1 MVSPNRHG
9 GMSESN
15 QQLATGLRNC
25 SVDSKSRRVDWQ
37 EAMGEDM
44 EGWEAF
50 ELEECE
56 ECERSLVVSTNCG
69 QEEHRHVEPEITV
82 LDDDGDEEEVSNKCM
97 GTVSYFEGPA
107 MNYFHPCELRDLSNE
122 EAAER
127 IAHLPLCV
135 VEFADGERGFALTGG
150 GMDLSWEICDAYIS
164 CGYLP
169 PFQSCD
175 LPDMSG
181 KGKHPRTQLILA
193 ACQRSA
199 EILEGWANCR
209 RASLDAMAA
218 RYKESAA

>member
-1 MVSPNRHG
+1 
-9 GMSESN
+9 MSKTN
-15 QQLATGLRNC
+15 QEIASGLRNC
-25 SVDSKSRRVDWQ
+25 SVDSKSRQVDWQ
-37 EAMGEDM
+37 EALGEDM
-44 EGWEAF
+44 EGWQAF

-56 ECERSLVVSTNCG
+56 ECERSLIVSSHCG
-69 QEEHRHVEPEITV
+69 QDEHRHVQPEIE
-82 LDDDGDEEEVSNKCM
+82 DEDGNEVENECM
-97 GTVSYFEGPA
+97 GTVSYFEGPM
-107 MNYFHPCELRDLSNE
+107 MNYFHPCELRGLSNE
-122 EAAER
+122 EAAEA

-169 PFQSCD
+169 PFASCD

-181 KGKHPRTQLILA
+181 KGREPRTQLILA

-199 EILEGWANCR
+199 EILEGWANR
-209 RASLDAMAA
+209 RGDSLAKMVK